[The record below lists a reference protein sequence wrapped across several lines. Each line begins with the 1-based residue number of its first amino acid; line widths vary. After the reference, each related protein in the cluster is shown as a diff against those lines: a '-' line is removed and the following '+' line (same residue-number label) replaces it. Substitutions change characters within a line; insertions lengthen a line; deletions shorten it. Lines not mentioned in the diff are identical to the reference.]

1 MRQWAKPELKCS
13 NSTSLPCKT
22 ESFIFLM
29 DGSSWEL
36 LCNPTAIP
44 QKKNPTQ
51 TILLACQ
58 INKGNC
64 WLLQFEKPKEMDYSV
79 FKICIEEG
87 GRVDSHPRQADLVP
101 PAGILNQSQSI
112 TARAA
117 QIHKHWNSGGH
128 CPQEALP
135 VLELW
140 LIQALHFLSLQPLP
154 QVLGIL

>member
-1 MRQWAKPELKCS
+1 MQQFHLLALQNGIIYFPY
-13 NSTSLPCKT
+13 
-22 ESFIFLM
+22 
-29 DGSSWEL
+29 GWEQL
-36 LCNPTAIP
+36 GAALQSHSNPT
-44 QKKNPTQ
+44 KKKPTQ

-117 QIHKHWNSGGH
+117 QIHNHWNSGGH